1 MRIVTKSL
9 MIALCGV
16 LMSGAVSANGTA
28 PLTQTEVDT
37 PQDAAKKASFQVG
50 MYRVINSLKM
60 NVMVE
65 KKLGERVI
73 VRLLD
78 QKGKVLFE
86 DVLSKRQQ
94 KYGRKLDFSEIKDGN
109 YTVVVTNGT
118 NEIVKDIR
126 LATLA
131 LYEMPART
139 LVAVN

>member
-28 PLTQTEVDT
+28 PLTQTRVDN
-37 PQDAAKKASFQVG
+37 PQDAAKKAPFQVG

-60 NVMVE
+60 NVLIE
-65 KKLGERVI
+65 KQLGERV
-73 VRLLD
+73 VVKLLD
-78 QKGKVLFE
+78 QKGVVLFE
-86 DVLSKRQQ
+86 DVLGRRQQ

-118 NEIVKDIR
+118 EEIVKDIR
-126 LATLA
+126 LSTLA

>member
-37 PQDAAKKASFQVG
+37 PQAAAKKAPFQVG
-50 MYRVINSLKM
+50 MYRVINTLKM
-60 NVMVE
+60 NVLIE
-65 KKLGERVI
+65 KKLGERV
-73 VRLLD
+73 VVKLLD
-78 QKGKVLFE
+78 QKGVVLFE
-86 DVLSKRQQ
+86 DVLSRRQQ
-94 KYGRKLDFSEIKDGN
+94 KYGRKLDFAEVKDGN

-118 NEIVKDIR
+118 EEVVKDIR
-126 LATLA
+126 LSTLA

>member
-28 PLTQTEVDT
+28 PFTQAEVDT
-37 PQDAAKKASFQVG
+37 PQAAAKKAPFQVG
-50 MYRVINSLKM
+50 MYRVINTLKM
-60 NVMVE
+60 NVLIE

-73 VRLLD
+73 IKLLD
-78 QKGKVLFE
+78 QKGVVLFE
-86 DVLSKRQQ
+86 DVLSRRQQ
-94 KYGRKLDFSEIKDGN
+94 KYGRKLDFAEVKDGN

-118 NEIVKDIR
+118 EEVVKDIR
-126 LATLA
+126 LSTLA